1 MNNDDNHNSGQHDDD
16 ENFISRTEQ
25 KKSMLP
31 FRQMGEELL
40 NLNKSQLQ
48 TIPMPVELADALD
61 VAKKIKVGN
70 ALKRQL
76 SFIGKLIRKNDHESI
91 RAALDKFQ
99 QNNALHD
106 TITKTTEQ
114 WRERLLIEGNAALS
128 EFINTYN
135 SDERQKLNQL
145 IRSAN
150 KANNPDTVNKHK
162 KILFTLIR
170 DAISESYYS

>member
-1 MNNDDNHNSGQHDDD
+1 MNNDNHHDND
-16 ENFISRTEQ
+16 ELDEDEHFISRTEQ

-31 FRQMGEELL
+31 FREMGEELL
-40 NLNKSQLQ
+40 KLNNTQLQ
-48 TIPMPVELADALD
+48 TIPMPAELADALD

-70 ALKRQL
+70 ALKRQM

-91 RAALDKFQ
+91 RSALDKFK

-114 WRERLLIEGNAALS
+114 WRERLLTEGNTALS

-145 IRSAN
+145 IRSTN
-150 KANNPDTVNKHK
+150 KASSPDGASKHK
-162 KILFTLIR
+162 KALFALVR